1 MEGVRVLVV
10 SEDPLVRAGLAS
22 LLAGQA
28 GIFVEGQMGPEE
40 LPAAEMPAGEP
51 EVAVWDAAAGGSG
64 LDQLGEAAAGSL
76 RVLAV
81 LADEGQAA
89 EALGA
94 GARGVVL
101 RDVGA
106 ARLAAAVRAV
116 AEGLMVL
123 DAVTAESVL
132 RPRPASSATVEHLT
146 PREQEVLQL
155 LAQGLSN
162 KLIAARLGIS
172 DHTVKFHVNAIL
184 GKLGAQSR
192 TEAIAQAARLGL
204 VLF

>member
-1 MEGVRVLVV
+1 MDEVHVLVV
-10 SEDPLVRAGLAS
+10 SEDPLARSGLVS

-28 GIFVEGQMGPEE
+28 GIVVEGQMGPED
-40 LPAAEMPAGEP
+40 LPRGARAGEP
-51 EVAVWDAAAGGSG
+51 EVAVWDAGTGASA
-64 LDQLGEAAAGSL
+64 LDHLGETASRAL
-76 RVLAV
+76 PVLAV

-101 RDVGA
+101 RDIGGP
-106 ARLAAAVRAV
+106 RLAAAVRAV
-116 AEGLMVL
+116 ATGLIVL
-123 DAVTAESVL
+123 DAVAAESVL
-132 RPRPASSATVEHLT
+132 RPRPAAPATVEHLT

>member
-1 MEGVRVLVV
+1 MEEVRALVV
-10 SEDPLVRAGLAS
+10 SEDPLVRSALAS
-22 LLAGQA
+22 LLAGQP
-28 GIFVEGQMGPEE
+28 GIVVDGQMSPEE
-40 LPAAEMPAGEP
+40 LSAQGRGSEP
-51 EVAVWDAAAGGSG
+51 EVAVWDAG
-64 LDQLGEAAAGSL
+64 AAAGL
-76 RVLAV
+76 DHLGETVTRDFRVLAV
-81 LADEGQAA
+81 LTDEAQAA

-101 RDVGA
+101 RDVGGP
-106 ARLAAAVRAV
+106 RLAAAVHAV

-123 DAVTAESVL
+123 DVSAAESVL
-132 RPRPASSATVEHLT
+132 RPRPPSPATIEHLT

>member
-1 MEGVRVLVV
+1 MDEVRVLVV
-10 SEDPLVRAGLAS
+10 SEDPLARGGLAS

-28 GIFVEGQMGPEE
+28 GILVEGQMSPEE
-40 LPAAEMPAGEP
+40 LPGAAREGEP
-51 EVAVWDAAAGGSG
+51 EVAVWDAGPGPSG
-64 LDQLGEAAAGSL
+64 LDHLGETASRDL
-76 RVLAV
+76 PVVAV

-101 RDVGA
+101 RDVGGP
-106 ARLAAAVRAV
+106 RLAAAVRAV
-116 AEGLMVL
+116 AAGLLVL
-123 DAVTAESVL
+123 DAVAAESVL
-132 RPRPASSATVEHLT
+132 RPRPAPPATVEHLT

>member
-1 MEGVRVLVV
+1 MDEVRVLVV
-10 SEDPLVRAGLAS
+10 SEDPLVRSGLAS

-28 GIFVEGQMGPEE
+28 GIVVDGQVSPEE
-40 LPAAEMPAGEP
+40 LGADARGGEP
-51 EVAVWDAAAGGSG
+51 EVAVWDAAAGSPA
-64 LDQLGEAAAGSL
+64 LDPLAETIARDF

-116 AEGLMVL
+116 AEGLLVL
-123 DAVTAESVL
+123 DRAAAESVL
-132 RPRPASSATVEHLT
+132 RPRPAAPATVEHLT

-162 KLIAARLGIS
+162 KLIATRLGIS

>member
-1 MEGVRVLVV
+1 MTG
-10 SEDPLVRAGLAS
+10 SESRG
-22 LLAGQA
+22 
-28 GIFVEGQMGPEE
+28 
-40 LPAAEMPAGEP
+40 
-51 EVAVWDAAAGGSG
+51 
-64 LDQLGEAAAGSL
+64 L

-81 LADEGQAA
+81 LAEEGQAG

-94 GARGVVL
+94 GARGVIL
-101 RDVGA
+101 RDASGP
-106 ARLAAAVRAV
+106 RLAAAVQAV
-116 AEGLMVL
+116 AEGLIVL
-123 DAVTAESVL
+123 DAGAAESVL
-132 RPRPASSATVEHLT
+132 RPRPAFPAAVETLT

-192 TEAIAQAARLGL
+192 TEALAQAARLGL

>member
-1 MEGVRVLVV
+1 MEEVRVFVV
-10 SEDPLVRAGLAS
+10 SEDPLVRSGLAS
-22 LLAGQA
+22 LLAGQP
-28 GIFVEGQMGPEE
+28 GIVVGGQMSPDE
-40 LPAAEMPAGEP
+40 LPAGGGES
-51 EVAVWDAAAGGSG
+51 EVAVWDAGSG
-64 LDQLGEAAAGSL
+64 ASGLEHLDETATRSL

-101 RDVGA
+101 RDAGA

-116 AEGLMVL
+116 AEGLVVL
-123 DAVTAESVL
+123 DAVAAESVL
-132 RPRPASSATVEHLT
+132 RPRPATPATIEHLT

>member
-1 MEGVRVLVV
+1 MEEVRVFVV
-10 SEDPLVRAGLAS
+10 SEDPLVRSGLAS
-22 LLAGQA
+22 LLAGQP
-28 GIFVEGQMGPEE
+28 GIVVGGQMSPEE
-40 LPAAEMPAGEP
+40 LPAGGGQP
-51 EVAVWDAAAGGSG
+51 EVAVWDAGSGSSG
-64 LDQLGEAAAGSL
+64 LDHLDETATRSL

-116 AEGLMVL
+116 AEGLVVL
-123 DAVTAESVL
+123 DAVAAESVL
-132 RPRPASSATVEHLT
+132 RPRPATPATIEHLT

>member
-1 MEGVRVLVV
+1 MDEVRVVVV
-10 SEDPLVRAGLAS
+10 SEDPLVRSGLVS
-22 LLAGQA
+22 LLAGQD
-28 GIFVEGQMGPEE
+28 GIVVEGQTSPDE
-40 LPAAEMPAGEP
+40 LPAGGGTREAD
-51 EVAVWDAAAGGSG
+51 VAVWDASGSSGFDHLAGTGARG
-64 LDQLGEAAAGSL
+64 L

-81 LADEGQAA
+81 LADEDQAP

-101 RDVGA
+101 RDVDA
-106 ARLAAAVRAV
+106 SRLAAAVRAV
-116 AEGLMVL
+116 AEGLVVL
-123 DAVTAESVL
+123 DGAAAESAL
-132 RPRPASSATVEHLT
+132 RRPPPVAATVEPLT
-146 PREQEVLQL
+146 PREHDVLQL

-162 KLIAARLGIS
+162 KLIATRLGIS

-192 TEAIAQAARLGL
+192 TEALAHAARLGL

>member
-1 MEGVRVLVV
+1 MDEVRVVVV
-10 SEDPLVRAGLAS
+10 SEDPLVRSGLAS
-22 LLAGQA
+22 LLAGQDR
-28 GIFVEGQMGPEE
+28 IVVESQASPDE
-40 LPAAEMPAGEP
+40 LDALAREAH
-51 EVAVWDAAAGGSG
+51 VAVWDTGGSSSVDPPAGGARG
-64 LDQLGEAAAGSL
+64 L
-76 RVLAV
+76 RFLAV
-81 LADEGQAA
+81 LGDAEQAL

-101 RDVGA
+101 RDVDA
-106 ARLAAAVRAV
+106 ARLGAAVRAV
-116 AEGLMVL
+116 AEGLLVL
-123 DAVTAESVL
+123 DGAAAASAL
-132 RPRPASSATVEHLT
+132 RPAPPVAATVEPLT

-162 KLIAARLGIS
+162 KLIASRLGIS

-192 TEAIAQAARLGL
+192 TEAIAHAARLGL

>member
-1 MEGVRVLVV
+1 MEEVRVIVV
-10 SEDPLVRAGLAS
+10 SEDPLVRSGLAS
-22 LLAGQA
+22 LLAGQP
-28 GIFVEGQMGPEE
+28 GILVDGQIGPDE
-40 LPAAEMPAGEP
+40 LPAEAGEP
-51 EVAVWDAAAGGSG
+51 EVAVWDAGSG
-64 LDQLGEAAAGSL
+64 SSGLERLDETAARSL

-94 GARGVVL
+94 GARGVIL
-101 RDVGA
+101 RDAGA

-123 DAVTAESVL
+123 DAVAAESVL
-132 RPRPASSATVEHLT
+132 RPRPATPATVEHLT

-162 KLIAARLGIS
+162 KLIATRLEIS

-192 TEAIAQAARLGL
+192 TEAVAQAARLGL

>member
-1 MEGVRVLVV
+1 MLVV
-10 SEDPLVRAGLAS
+10 SDDPLVRSGLAS
-22 LLAGQA
+22 LLAGQP
-28 GIFVEGQMGPEE
+28 GIVVEGQMSPDE
-40 LPAAEMPAGEP
+40 LPAEAGEP
-51 EVAVWDAAAGGSG
+51 EVAVWDAGSGSSG
-64 LDQLGEAAAGSL
+64 LDHLDERAARSL

-81 LADEGQAA
+81 LADEAQAA
-89 EALGA
+89 EALGS

-106 ARLAAAVRAV
+106 PRLAAAVRAV

-123 DAVTAESVL
+123 DAGAAESVL
-132 RPRPASSATVEHLT
+132 RPRPPAPATIEHLT

-162 KLIAARLGIS
+162 KVIAARLGIS

>member
-1 MEGVRVLVV
+1 MEEVRVLVV
-10 SEDPLVRAGLAS
+10 SEDPLVRSGLAS

-28 GIFVEGQMGPEE
+28 GIVVEGQTNPEE
-40 LPAAEMPAGEP
+40 LPAEAGVGGA
-51 EVAVWDAAAGGSG
+51 EVAVWDAGAGSSS
-64 LDQLGEAAAGSL
+64 LERLGETASRDL
-76 RVLAV
+76 TVLVV

-123 DAVTAESVL
+123 DAVAAESVL
-132 RPRPASSATVEHLT
+132 RPRPVAPATVEHLT
-146 PREQEVLQL
+146 PREQEVLEL

-162 KLIAARLGIS
+162 KLIAGRLGIS

>member
-1 MEGVRVLVV
+1 MEEVRVLVV
-10 SEDPLVRAGLAS
+10 SEDPLVRSGLAS
-22 LLAGQA
+22 LLAGQP
-28 GIFVEGQMGPEE
+28 GIVVEGQMSPDE
-40 LPAAEMPAGEP
+40 LPAEAGEP
-51 EVAVWDAAAGGSG
+51 EGAVWDAGSG
-64 LDQLGEAAAGSL
+64 SSALDHLGETASRSL

-94 GARGVVL
+94 GARGVVR
-101 RDVGA
+101 RDAGA

-146 PREQEVLQL
+146 PRQQEALQP
-155 LAQGLSN
+155 LAP
-162 KLIAARLGIS
+162 
-172 DHTVKFHVNAIL
+172 
-184 GKLGAQSR
+184 
-192 TEAIAQAARLGL
+192 
-204 VLF
+204 

>member
-1 MEGVRVLVV
+1 MLVV
-10 SEDPLVRAGLAS
+10 SEDPLVRSGLAS
-22 LLAGQA
+22 LLAGQP
-28 GIFVEGQMGPEE
+28 GIVVDGQMSPDEVPGE
-40 LPAAEMPAGEP
+40 AGEP
-51 EVAVWDAAAGGSG
+51 EVAVWDAGAGSSG
-64 LDQLGEAAAGSL
+64 LEHLDETASRSL

-101 RDVGA
+101 RDAGG

-123 DAVTAESVL
+123 DDAAAESVL
-132 RPRPASSATVEHLT
+132 RPRPAAPATVEHLT

>member
-1 MEGVRVLVV
+1 MDEVRVVVV
-10 SEDPLVRAGLAS
+10 SEDPLVRSGLVS
-22 LLAGQA
+22 LLAGQD
-28 GIFVEGQMGPEE
+28 GIVVEGQASPED
-40 LPAAEMPAGEP
+40 LRAGTARPAD
-51 EVAVWDAAAGGSG
+51 VALWDAGSGSSG
-64 LDQLGEAAAGSL
+64 LDSL
-76 RVLAV
+76 AEMARELPVVAV
-81 LADEGQAA
+81 LAGADQAP

-94 GARGVVL
+94 GARGVLL
-101 RDVGA
+101 RNVDA
-106 ARLAAAVRAV
+106 SRLAAALRAV

-123 DAVTAESVL
+123 DGTAAESAL
-132 RPRPASSATVEHLT
+132 RPPPPLAATVEPLT

-162 KLIAARLGIS
+162 KLIASRLGIS

-192 TEAIAQAARLGL
+192 TEALAHAARLGL

>member
-1 MEGVRVLVV
+1 MDEVRVVVV
-10 SEDPLVRAGLAS
+10 SEDPLVRSGLVS
-22 LLAGQA
+22 LLAGQD
-28 GIFVEGQMGPEE
+28 GIVVEGQASPED
-40 LPAAEMPAGEP
+40 LRAGAAVRQAD
-51 EVAVWDAAAGGSG
+51 VALWDAGGDSSG
-64 LDQLGEAAAGSL
+64 LDPLADAAREI
-76 RVLAV
+76 RVVAV
-81 LADEGQAA
+81 LAGADQAP

-101 RDVGA
+101 RDVDA
-106 ARLAAAVRAV
+106 SRLAAAVRAV

-123 DAVTAESVL
+123 DATAAESAL
-132 RPRPASSATVEHLT
+132 RPPPPLAATVEPLT

-162 KLIAARLGIS
+162 KLIASRLGIS

-192 TEAIAQAARLGL
+192 TEALAHAARLGL

>member
-1 MEGVRVLVV
+1 MVVV
-10 SEDPLVRAGLAS
+10 SEDPLVRSGLAS
-22 LLAGQA
+22 LLAGQP
-28 GIFVEGQMGPEE
+28 GIVVEGQMSPDE
-40 LPAAEMPAGEP
+40 LPAPAGEP
-51 EVAVWDAAAGGSG
+51 EVAVWDAGSG
-64 LDQLGEAAAGSL
+64 SAGLEHLDETASRSL

-101 RDVGA
+101 RDAGA

-123 DAVTAESVL
+123 DAVAAESVL
-132 RPRPASSATVEHLT
+132 RPRPAAPATSEHLT

-184 GKLGAQSR
+184 GKLGAQTR
-192 TEAIAQAARLGL
+192 AEAVAQGVRLGL
-204 VLF
+204 LLL

>member
-1 MEGVRVLVV
+1 MEEVRVVVV
-10 SEDPLVRAGLAS
+10 SEDPLVRSGLAS
-22 LLAGQA
+22 LLAGQP
-28 GIFVEGQMGPEE
+28 GIVVDGQMSPDE
-40 LPAAEMPAGEP
+40 LPAEGGEP
-51 EVAVWDAAAGGSG
+51 EVAVWDAGSG
-64 LDQLGEAAAGSL
+64 SAGLEHLDGTASRSL

-101 RDVGA
+101 RDAGA

-123 DAVTAESVL
+123 DAGAAESVL
-132 RPRPASSATVEHLT
+132 RPRPAAPASVEHLT

-192 TEAIAQAARLGL
+192 TEAIAQAARMGL

>member
-1 MEGVRVLVV
+1 MLVV
-10 SEDPLVRAGLAS
+10 SEDPLARSGLAS

-28 GIFVEGQMGPEE
+28 GIVVDAQVSPEE
-40 LPAAEMPAGEP
+40 LPAQARASEP
-51 EVAVWDAAAGGSG
+51 EVAVWDAGAGSSG
-64 LDQLGEAAAGSL
+64 LDRLGETATRDL

-89 EALGA
+89 DALGA

-106 ARLAAAVRAV
+106 PRLAAAVRAV

-123 DAVTAESVL
+123 DAAAADSVL
-132 RPRPASSATVEHLT
+132 RPRPAAPATVEHLT

-192 TEAIAQAARLGL
+192 TEALAQAARLGL

>member
-1 MEGVRVLVV
+1 MDVVRVVVV
-10 SEDPLVRAGLAS
+10 SEDPLVRSGLVT

-28 GIFVEGQMGPEE
+28 GILVEAQINPDE
-40 LPAAEMPAGEP
+40 LPASAGASGSEI
-51 EVAVWDAAAGGSG
+51 ALWDVGSGSPSG
-64 LDQLGEAAAGSL
+64 LDHLAETGPRGL
-76 RVLAV
+76 RVLAI

-101 RDVGA
+101 RDVEP
-106 ARLAAAVRAV
+106 ARLAAAVHAV

-123 DAVTAESVL
+123 DGAAASAVL
-132 RPRPASSATVEHLT
+132 RPRSPAAATVEHLT

-162 KLIAARLGIS
+162 KLIAARLGIT

-192 TEAIAQAARLGL
+192 TEALALAARLGL

>member
-1 MEGVRVLVV
+1 MDEVRVLVV
-10 SEDPLVRAGLAS
+10 SEDPLARSGLAS

-28 GIFVEGQMGPEE
+28 GIVVDAQVSPEE
-40 LPAAEMPAGEP
+40 LPAQARASEP
-51 EVAVWDAAAGGSG
+51 EVAVWDAGAGSSG
-64 LDQLGEAAAGSL
+64 LDRLGETATRDL

-89 EALGA
+89 DALGA

-106 ARLAAAVRAV
+106 PRLAAAVRAV

-123 DAVTAESVL
+123 DAAAADSVL
-132 RPRPASSATVEHLT
+132 RPRPAAPATVEHLT

-192 TEAIAQAARLGL
+192 TEALAQAARLGL

>member
-1 MEGVRVLVV
+1 
-10 SEDPLVRAGLAS
+10 
-22 LLAGQA
+22 
-28 GIFVEGQMGPEE
+28 
-40 LPAAEMPAGEP
+40 
-51 EVAVWDAAAGGSG
+51 VWDAGAGASSFERLVETAG
-64 LDQLGEAAAGSL
+64 GSL

-81 LADEGQAA
+81 LADESQAL

-101 RDVGA
+101 RDVDA
-106 ARLAAAVRAV
+106 SRLVAAVRAV

-123 DAVTAESVL
+123 DAGAAESVL
-132 RPRPASSATVEHLT
+132 RPRPPAPAAVEPLT

-155 LAQGLSN
+155 LAQGLPN

-192 TEAIAQAARLGL
+192 TEALAQAARLGL

>member
-1 MEGVRVLVV
+1 MDEVRVLVV
-10 SEDPLVRAGLAS
+10 SEDPLVRSALAS

-28 GIFVEGQMGPEE
+28 GLVVHGQASPEE
-40 LPAAEMPAGEP
+40 LPAPPSGAEPD
-51 EVAVWDAAAGGSG
+51 VAVWDTGATSG
-64 LDQLGEAAAGSL
+64 LDHLAETATRSL

-81 LADEGQAA
+81 LADEAQAA

-101 RDVGA
+101 RDAGGP
-106 ARLAAAVRAV
+106 RLAAAVLAV

-123 DAVTAESVL
+123 DASAAESVL
-132 RPRPASSATVEHLT
+132 RPRPATPATVEHLT

>member
-1 MEGVRVLVV
+1 
-10 SEDPLVRAGLAS
+10 
-22 LLAGQA
+22 
-28 GIFVEGQMGPEE
+28 
-40 LPAAEMPAGEP
+40 
-51 EVAVWDAAAGGSG
+51 VAVWDAGASAASFER
-64 LDQLGEAAAGSL
+64 LVETPAASL

-81 LADEGQAA
+81 LADESQAL

-106 ARLAAAVRAV
+106 SRLVAAVRAV

-123 DAVTAESVL
+123 DAGAAESVL
-132 RPRPASSATVEHLT
+132 RPRPPASAAVEPLT

-155 LAQGLSN
+155 LAQGLPN

-192 TEAIAQAARLGL
+192 TEALAQAARLGL

>member
-1 MEGVRVLVV
+1 
-10 SEDPLVRAGLAS
+10 EDPRGRS
-22 LLAGQA
+22 GPDSRLAGQPGVVVGGLTTPDELSVAA
-28 GIFVEGQMGPEE
+28 GSPE
-40 LPAAEMPAGEP
+40 PA
-51 EVAVWDAAAGGSG
+51 VAVWDAGAGSG
-64 LDQLGEAAAGSL
+64 GLERLAGSESRGL

-81 LADEGQAA
+81 LAEEGQAG

-94 GARGVVL
+94 GAQGVIL
-101 RDVGA
+101 RDASGS
-106 ARLAAAVRAV
+106 RLAAAVQAV
-116 AEGLMVL
+116 AEGLIVL
-123 DAVTAESVL
+123 DAGTAESVL
-132 RPRPASSATVEHLT
+132 RPRPSAPPAVEPLT

-192 TEAIAQAARLGL
+192 TEALAQAARLGL